1 MMSFF
6 RQLRLVWL
14 LLANLLCLTTG
25 TFASI
30 RGYDAGGDR
39 FIAAKSGP
47 RLTAPAH
54 AFERLEARS
63 LQSPQKIAD
72 LTASMKAN
80 GWQGDAISVFE
91 HNGSKYILDGHHRV
105 AAARAAGIEVPY
117 NSIPASRLP
126 EFNYKSV
133 DDVIWSAV
141 EAGGR

>member
-1 MMSFF
+1 MPM
-6 RQLRLVWL
+6 
-14 LLANLLCLTTG
+14 
-25 TFASI
+25 
-30 RGYDAGGDR
+30 AG
-39 FIAAKSGP
+39 KVM
-47 RLTAPAH
+47 
-54 AFERLEARS
+54 RS
-63 LQSPQKIAD
+63 PCSS
-72 LTASMKAN
+72 TS
-80 GWQGDAISVFE
+80 STFE